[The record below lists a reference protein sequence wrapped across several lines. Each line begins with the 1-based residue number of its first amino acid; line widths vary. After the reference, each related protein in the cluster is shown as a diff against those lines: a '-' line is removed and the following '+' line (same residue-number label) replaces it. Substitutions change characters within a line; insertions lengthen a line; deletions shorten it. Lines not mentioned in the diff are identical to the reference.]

1 VTRDLDD
8 ALALTVGPA
17 VAGGTGGEG
26 ALGLLELQ
34 RFLGACVWVERRS
47 FEVLGSWVINEAVPQ
62 ARVAFDVQG
71 LQHAWHA
78 ELLAERL
85 PAVGDSDPSIAVLP
99 PSAEVDRLFV
109 GLGGGIPAQEEGT
122 IGAVSG
128 GTLLRLVGLARVLLP
143 RLVAQYTRHL
153 QRCSPVADAPLAR
166 ALRLV
171 LLDDQ
176 QAWQSCETMVQALVR
191 RPHDVAVVTSHQQA
205 LEELVAESGPG
216 LVPWPD
222 SGASAGR

>member
-8 ALALTVGPA
+8 ALALTVAPPA
-17 VAGGTGGEG
+17 AVGTGEAR
-26 ALGLLELQ
+26 ALGLKELQ
-34 RFLGACVWVERRS
+34 HLLGACVWIERRS
-47 FEVLGSWVINEAVPQ
+47 FEVLGSWVFNEAVPQ
-62 ARVAFDVQG
+62 ARVAFDVQS

-85 PAVGDSDPSIAVLP
+85 PAVDDTDPTTVVLP
-99 PSAEVDRLFV
+99 PSAEVDRLLA
-109 GLGGGIPAQEEGT
+109 GLGGGIPAPEEGT
-122 IGAVSG
+122 IATVAG

-153 QRCSPVADAPLAR
+153 QRCAPVADAPLAR

-171 LLDDQ
+171 LLDEH
-176 QAWQSCETMVQALVR
+176 QAWQSCEAMVQALVR
-191 RPHDVAVVTSHQQA
+191 RPHDVAVVTAHQQA

-216 LVPWPD
+216 LVPWPEV
-222 SGASAGR
+222 GANAGP